1 MEENSGEE
9 LILVRIQDPT
19 PGIWTFHVSASGSL
33 YNGNFHM
40 WLPITEFLSTP
51 VYFLNPDPDMTLTEP
66 SMAPEVLS
74 VSTYNAENNSFTQNP
89 AEASDAPVRSV
100 RTYPLPESISPP
112 LTDAVRE
119 AAWLPLSLPEP

>member
-89 AEASDAPVRSV
+89 AEALGAPGDPSGLIRS
-100 RTYPLPESISPP
+100 RSQYLHH
-112 LTDAVRE
+112 
-119 AAWLPLSLPEP
+119 